1 MMRFTVNNKK
11 VAQPTPAPAP
21 AFAPVSQGGIGS
33 MFKNMMN
40 GKYKS
45 KGCSACSG
53 AR

>member
-1 MMRFTVNNKK
+1 MMRFTVNNKR
-11 VAQPTPAPAP
+11 ATPPIST
-21 AFAPVSQGGIGS
+21 APVSKSTTQDGIGS
-33 MFKNMMN
+33 MFKNMMD

>member
-1 MMRFTVNNKK
+1 MMRFTVNTKK
-11 VAQPTPAPAP
+11 TIPP
-21 AFAPVSQGGIGS
+21 AFTTPVSKSATHKGVGS
-33 MFKNMMN
+33 MFKNMMD